1 MVQFSTELD
10 RAAAVT
16 YSAASPPVGL
26 ARRANADLQIGRG
39 QPGAFRLDGLFP
51 DHASP
56 WDESNQSFEGHAV
69 CFDLFEKR
77 TQQTVLMLTT

>member
-39 QPGAFRLDGLFP
+39 QPGAFRLDILQRSGTHPLTGTLP
-51 DHASP
+51 
-56 WDESNQSFEGHAV
+56 Q
-69 CFDLFEKR
+69 
-77 TQQTVLMLTT
+77 VLLTWPSRWFGSVILVDPL